1 MLLCV
6 HNSSSGVKLLKTDE
20 ADEALNVTENM
31 TNSNTDIFFM
41 LYYLD
46 LALLRLSSWEF
57 FSEYF

>member
-6 HNSSSGVKLLKTDE
+6 HNRSSGIELLKTDE

>member
-6 HNSSSGVKLLKTDE
+6 HNRSSGVELLKTDE